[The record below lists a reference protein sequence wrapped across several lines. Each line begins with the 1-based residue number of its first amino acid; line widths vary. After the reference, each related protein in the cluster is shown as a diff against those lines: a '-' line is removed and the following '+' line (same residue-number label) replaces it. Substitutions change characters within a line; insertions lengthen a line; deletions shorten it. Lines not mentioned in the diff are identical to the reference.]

1 MTHEPEPPR
10 KKRLPLRWLTLAEIV
25 GVGAL
30 AIAGLGYWDGHR
42 ERLRQDRDRAV
53 AERARA
59 ADEAAQGKARLQAA
73 QQQAMEHAL
82 ILTGVPASGELR
94 LQPARADQV
103 IQTQTLWF
111 PTEVRPDSVSTT
123 GNPRI
128 ETGWIEDRL
137 RRAAKPGDHRVPVGM
152 ETSFIED
159 GQTHTDRAIYLVGF
173 NLHARLLG
181 GPRLEFEGLSLARR
195 GVTGDLQAAVNGY
208 WIGRS

>member
-1 MTHEPEPPR
+1 MSSEPPP

-25 GVGAL
+25 GVAAL
-30 AIAGLGYWDGHR
+30 ALAGLGYWDNHR
-42 ERLRQDRDRAV
+42 ERLQQDHDRAV

-59 ADEAAQGKARLQAA
+59 ADEAQQGKSRLQAA
-73 QQQAMEHAL
+73 QQEAMKHAL
-82 ILTGVPASGELR
+82 LLTGAPANGELR

-128 ETGWIEDRL
+128 EARWIEDRL
-137 RRAAKPGDHRVPVGM
+137 RRAAKPGDHRVPVAI

-159 GQTHTDRAIYLVGF
+159 GQTRTDRAVYLIGF
-173 NLHARLLG
+173 NLHGRLLG